1 MTVRVTREAIFVEG
15 AGAVADAEPILSA
28 LQADA
33 SRTIDL
39 SGATRLHS
47 AIIQLLIALRPQ
59 VAGLPAD
66 PFFAAHLLA
75 LLDTGEG

>member
-1 MTVRVTREAIFVEG
+1 MTVRVTRDAIFVEG

-47 AIIQLLIALRPQ
+47 AIIQLLIALRPR